1 MNFLPSLFSCPI
13 LLGMERTSI
22 TDPLQIGAAAA
33 PGGGRIGMTICPGK
47 KQADAVSG
55 SWNRDLDIDLD
66 AIRAW
71 GAEALVS
78 LIEPKEYQS
87 LGVEALPERAK
98 ARMAHFSLPIPD
110 YGLPGPEW
118 ETQWEQAGPL
128 LRSILRRGGSVCV
141 HCKGGLG
148 RSGTIAAR
156 LLVELGVSPVEAVRR
171 VRAARKGAIETREQ
185 ERYVYSFKRLADRA
199 ERFRG
204 CLLGGAVGDALGA
217 PVEFTDR
224 PAILARFGPG
234 GIRDYVPAYGKIG
247 AITDDTQMTL
257 FTAEGMIRAHVRGC
271 LRGLSTYE
279 GVTQHAYLRWLAT
292 QGYSLDETKFGMDG
306 WLIGHR
312 ELFSRRAPGN
322 TCISSL
328 ASCAKDTRQLNARN
342 DSKGCGAVMRM
353 APVGLYAA
361 AVHFSELKSDSR
373 VFEIGNS
380 LAAITHGHPSGQYPA
395 GALAVIIRRLVEGE
409 DLPTALDAAEHVV
422 TKVPRH
428 EETLAAI
435 RQARR
440 LAAGTESA
448 DSCIRRLGEG
458 WTAEEAL
465 AIAVFCS
472 LRASSFEEGVCM
484 AVNITGDSDSTGAV
498 TGNILGAMLGA
509 GSIPDR
515 WREPLELREVIEAMA
530 EDLFGIGDWLLSD
543 SSFPRPEDDYSSI
556 REEAERYIHRRYPGW

>member
-1 MNFLPSLFSCPI
+1 
-13 LLGMERTSI
+13 MERTSI
-22 TDPLQIGAAAA
+22 TDPLQIGSTAT

-47 KQADAVSG
+47 KQPDAATG

-66 AIRAW
+66 AIRSW
-71 GAEALVS
+71 GTEALVS
-78 LIEPKEYQS
+78 LIEPAEYRT
-87 LGVEALPERAK
+87 LGVESLTERAK

-110 YGLPGPEW
+110 FGLPGPDW
-118 ETQWEQAGPL
+118 ERQWKTAGPL

-148 RSGTIAAR
+148 RSGMIAAR
-156 LLVELGVSPVEAVRR
+156 LLVELGVSSVEAVRR
-171 VRAARKGAIETREQ
+171 VRSGRKGAIETRDQ
-185 ERYVYSFKRLADRA
+185 EKYVYSFKRLADRA
-199 ERFRG
+199 DRFRG

-224 PAILARFGPG
+224 PAILKRFGPD
-234 GIRDYVPAYGKIG
+234 GIKDYVPAYGKIG

-292 QGYSLDETKFGMDG
+292 QGYSLDDSKFGMDG
-306 WLIGHR
+306 WLIGHK
-312 ELFSRRAPGN
+312 ELFSRRAPGS

-328 ASCAKDTRQLNARN
+328 ASCVKDTRQVNARN

-373 VFEIGNS
+373 IFEIGNS
-380 LAAITHGHPSGQYPA
+380 LAAITHGHRTGQYPA
-395 GALAVIIRRLVEGE
+395 GALAVIIRHLVEGE
-409 DLPTALDAAEHVV
+409 DLPPALDAAEQVL
-422 TKVPRH
+422 KNAPGH
-428 EETLAAI
+428 EETLIAI

-440 LAAGTESA
+440 LAAGKESA
-448 DSCIRRLGEG
+448 DDSIRRLGEG
-458 WTAEEAL
+458 WIAEEAL

-472 LRASSFEEGVCM
+472 LRASSFEEGVVM
-484 AVNITGDSDSTGAV
+484 AVNITGDSDSTGAI
-498 TGNILGAMLGA
+498 TGNILGAMMGA
-509 GSIPDR
+509 ASIPER
-515 WREPLELREVIEAMA
+515 WLEPLELRDVIEAMA
-530 EDLFGIGDWLLSD
+530 EDLFGLDDWILFD
-543 SSFPRPEDDYSSI
+543 SSFPPPEDDYTQI
-556 REEAERYIHRRYPGW
+556 REKAERFVIERYPGW